1 MIPGD
6 PPIPKEDPS
15 PPLRVTP
22 GGACG
27 LQGRPDQDTPDTPY
41 GTGMVRPDFQFL
53 GSCYRLV
60 MDTTMVAETMAT
72 LESMSDADLM
82 GAVVRGEGDAIQE
95 IYRRY
100 ESTLR
105 AVIQSVLHEDGE
117 ADDALSDV
125 FLQLW
130 EHADRFIPEKGLHG
144 FLVTLARRR
153 ALDRLRR
160 RLAYRRAT
168 DRFETELKAEFSAEA
183 RFHDFQPP
191 NSDLTDLLQ
200 GVIGTLPEPQQE
212 VVQLAFFE
220 GLSQRE
226 IAARKSIALGT
237 VKTRLQLAQ
246 KKLYNQLAPVQAMI

>member
-1 MIPGD
+1 
-6 PPIPKEDPS
+6 
-15 PPLRVTP
+15 
-22 GGACG
+22 
-27 LQGRPDQDTPDTPY
+27 
-41 GTGMVRPDFQFL
+41 MVWPDFL
-53 GSCYRLV
+53 TPSGCYLFRKKTT
-60 MDTTMVAETMAT
+60 MDTETVST
-72 LESMSDADLM
+72 IESKSDVEFMEGVGRRESDA
-82 GAVVRGEGDAIQE
+82 VQE
-95 IYRRY
+95 IYKRY

-105 AVIQSVLHEDGE
+105 SVIQSVLHDDSET
-117 ADDALSDV
+117 DDALNDV

-130 EHADRFIPEKGLHG
+130 DQSDRFIAEKGLHG
-144 FLVTLARRR
+144 FLVTMARRR

-168 DRFETELKAEFSAEA
+168 DLFETELKAELSEDN

-200 GVIGTLPEPQQE
+200 DVIGTLPRPQQE

-246 KKLYNQLAPVQAMI
+246 KKLFNQLAPVQEMI

>member
-1 MIPGD
+1 VIPLIEMAWLA
-6 PPIPKEDPS
+6 PISSFQVGGIVSAKE
-15 PPLRVTP
+15 
-22 GGACG
+22 
-27 LQGRPDQDTPDTPY
+27 
-41 GTGMVRPDFQFL
+41 
-53 GSCYRLV
+53 
-60 MDTTMVAETMAT
+60 TTMDAETITMV
-72 LESMSDADLM
+72 ESMSDADLM
-82 GAVVRGEGDAIQE
+82 AAVVQRDADAIQE

-117 ADDALSDV
+117 TDDALNDV

-130 EHADRFIPEKGLHG
+130 EHANRFIPEKGLHG

-168 DRFETELKAEFSAEA
+168 DRFEIELKAELRVEN

-200 GVIGTLPEPQQE
+200 NVIATLPEPQQE

-246 KKLYNQLAPVQAMI
+246 KKLFNQLSPVQGMI